1 MNDEATQRSLP
12 GKVMWAGVGMVVG
25 TAVAFALVVAV
36 ELLSA
41 VVHPFP
47 EDFGGTQEEVCA
59 HVERYPT
66 WVLAAVIPIWGF
78 TAYVGTW
85 TARRIGGIA
94 AGLIVALLLMASLIV
109 NLSMLPY
116 PIWFKAGTSIGCIVA
131 IGLAMGRFARRP
143 ADKAID

>member
-85 TARRIGGIA
+85 TARRIGGFL
-94 AGLIVALLLMASLIV
+94 AGRIVGLLLVASVVLNI
-109 NLSMLPY
+109 SMLPY
-116 PIWFKAGTSIGCIVA
+116 PIWFNVGSVVA
-131 IGLAMGRFARRP
+131 IVFALELGLGPRARRP
-143 ADKAID
+143 ASDTAG